1 MAALAAIQG
10 YFIYNTYQLKE
21 REAKTL
27 ITQKLLD
34 IETSGKLDSINKAWM
49 KKTGKFV
56 IDYTQGR
63 VSKNDYLKL
72 IRKTEDSLSAQ
83 MSRYMERRGL
93 VDDYDVTYANYLTSA
108 IVENSATK
116 ELDTLCGGKVLLFSN
131 NNEGAAEMK
140 ASESRWAETTTDI
153 SEDAEP
159 YNFAV
164 VTSRY
169 YSITNWN
176 SEVLYKMAGL
186 LLFSVALL
194 AMVIGL
200 FYWSIKNLITQKKI
214 ADIKTD
220 FINNITH
227 EFQTPLAALDIAV
240 KTLKKKDAELSE
252 EHFYN
257 SLSIIDRQ
265 NQRMQKLFGQVSEA
279 SVGAGEIDT
288 SRVESISKEEI
299 QQVIDDFAISR
310 PQAIINFKADTT
322 ATLYI
327 DRFHLATILNNLLD
341 NAVKYGATIVDVSLE
356 QNISSSGL
364 RIKDNGRGIA
374 PKDQPAIFDKFYRV
388 NTGNVHNT
396 KGLGLGLFYVK
407 QIVTAYNGEISV
419 SSDEGKGSIFTLS
432 LPIA

>member
-10 YFIYNTYQLKE
+10 YFIYNTYKLKE

-34 IETSGKLDSINKAWM
+34 VETSGKLDSINSAWM

-56 IDYTQGR
+56 IDYTEGR
-63 VSKNDYLKL
+63 VTKGDYLKL
-72 IRKTEDSLSAQ
+72 IKKTEDSLSAQ
-83 MSRYMERRGL
+83 MSKYMGKKGL
-93 VDDYDVTYANYLTSA
+93 VDDYDVTYSNYLTSA
-108 IVENSATK
+108 VIENQKTK
-116 ELDTLCGGKVLLFSN
+116 EVDTLCGGQVLLFSN
-131 NNEGAAEMK
+131 NSEGTHEMK
-140 ASESRWAETTTDI
+140 ASESRWGERTNDI
-153 SEDAEP
+153 SLDAEP

-164 VTSRY
+164 VTTRY
-169 YSITNWN
+169 YGITNWER
-176 SEVLYKMAGL
+176 EVLYKMAGL
-186 LLFSVALL
+186 LFFSLALL

-240 KTLKKKDAELSE
+240 KTLKKKDNELSE

-265 NQRMQKLFGQVSEA
+265 NQRMQKLFGQVSDA

-288 SRVESISKEEI
+288 SRAENISKEEI
-299 QQVIDDFAISR
+299 QQAIDDFAISR
-310 PQAIINFKADTT
+310 PQAVINFTADTA

-327 DRFHLATILNNLLD
+327 DRFHLATIMNNLLD
-341 NAVKYGATIVDVSLE
+341 NAVKYGANVIDVSLE
-356 QNISSSGL
+356 QNILNSGL

-388 NTGNVHNT
+388 DTGNVHNT

-407 QIVTAYNGEISV
+407 QIVTAYKGEISV